1 MRKLHKKTSIAV
13 IASLCF
19 TVILSLFYSCEIG
32 LGSAVDT
39 QPPAVSITYPPSL
52 AVIRDSFV
60 LSGTW
65 SDDQKVDS
73 VYVEVYQSKEDNH
86 TLVYKNTADITLE
99 GTWSITLNDYN
110 EEEASW
116 YNGWQFCDG
125 DYEIQVYAKDI
136 ANHIS
141 GTASRT
147 FSIDNTA
154 PVLLLTNPTSAGS
167 DSSPAVYG
175 QIVQL
180 AGAFYEA
187 SGKISNLVVS
197 FYDKN
202 GNAICDS
209 TFSNITS
216 MSDSSPLTI
225 ARYYSTDEERTANQ
239 TVFDNYVSLLGQENI
254 LKFENKENIENAKI
268 YFTVTAKDNAK
279 VYENPGDNG
288 TGNGNSTKYFYRGT
302 TPMQN
307 LVSGDGGI
315 EDFTLADF
323 AMFLN
328 GTSKQYSSYAD
339 KINEIAVSARS
350 FSVTNE
356 TNQNISEDI
365 SNNNSKEG
373 KPVYLTF
380 VLNPKNNPMYTV
392 GGYEKISTPVS
403 QSDKDNYSDEGFKY
417 LYTGTPVPINISV
430 GADNKNLSTHTVSIF
445 RLDRTNL
452 TADGITGEINQTAF
466 KELFKK
472 ENNDKY
478 FSLMWTWDSEIVEA
492 YNEWGIDKTS
502 LYTSTDEDSNSASL
516 SKQFVIDNFEAGHD
530 YELFVLGEDITGN
543 NIISAMT
550 KGYGFCGKVLET
562 APVVSVEDGFAQN
575 RIINQARFTGTNAK
589 DQNDVLFLSGKIKTE
604 KALVSQSG
612 LSYTLTITDSS
623 DTKQKV
629 SLTKNITPQKLTQAP
644 DYTNNYT
651 ACYCYTTKTT
661 LPYEY
666 SWRFTTADFANED
679 SVKALIAK
687 TGSYELSLELVAK
700 NSETSVTTITRTY
713 TLDNLAPVPELSE
726 ISVAAEDKTNTNA
739 YWINPTKNLTIKGL
753 VTDNLSTARS
763 CKTWVKLVAL
773 SNKNTETATNESG
786 SVWDNHENALSGVN
800 KWSFDIPANAF
811 KTTYFG
817 ANLYIYSE
825 DVAGNVNA
833 AAAIPLWFDKEA
845 PQAKHIIDT
854 SLKDL
859 YFRVGE
865 QDRDDFVQTVDGNIV
880 GTSSLA
886 FDDNL
891 DRNVGGKYSD
901 GTYGNANTI
910 TIRGNFEDTGSGVK
924 MIYYKVYQGQ
934 NNDPT
939 EKYNTP
945 ELMESLKKDVMEHP
959 TGKFMPLTENVTKRV
974 FYNDNTG
981 TGTIGGQ
988 LQTGEFSSVTG
999 NGKTKYCTQIE
1010 SNFLTTITGLESN
1023 TENYLVLVAEDYVGN
1038 AQVDAKEVNGTLY
1051 NNFKLNI
1058 DNIVPTITVDNK
1070 FSESQYYRP
1079 VENGKFEIYGIAK
1092 DSEIGDA
1099 DDFAAGIR
1107 SITIKANGKEISKDK
1122 TTYGTVELV
1131 SSGTYNKNKVWWKA
1145 ELKNNV
1151 FEGKTNGE
1159 SVSVQAIVTDNAGT
1173 GNTETYPVAS
1183 IIIDSNAPSVTIK
1196 SPAKNSTVNKTITV
1210 SVTTSDGNGSGF
1222 DKPDETPDEAKPKLW
1237 YSYDNTN
1244 WNNSNIVP
1252 GYDDSGWN
1260 FTVDTTVFTDNKPV
1274 YIKVEAE
1281 DKVGNIGS
1289 SGDFL
1294 LNVNQDSDRPV
1305 VTFSN
1310 ISLTDKVDAV
1320 SNYVWLK
1327 NTTKIIG
1334 TVSDDDGITTD
1345 EQGKQ
1350 IIQISLDNT
1359 NWKDV
1364 TLNGSS
1370 FSYDIQNFYE
1380 NDTDKEKAANGD
1392 NKIYFKIT
1400 DKAGTEFVSSSTS
1413 SLSAIKISD
1422 GTTTYGDAT
1431 NQNTILYVQ
1440 VDTQYPE
1447 IILKGAKLSSAQDF
1461 TTAYN
1466 NIKLGGPNK
1475 SFDVKFTAKDK
1486 NGMNED
1492 SFAASTAEFVFTKDD
1507 GTSDKVTLTNP
1518 TKTTT
1523 SEPNERILT
1532 FTLSE
1537 EENGDLSKLAGYE
1550 GSVGISIV
1558 GKDTAGNLSKQTAS
1572 IGYDF
1577 KVVDVTF
1584 SNPPSSTTMNGNITA
1599 YGGLSDTAYISYAI
1613 SPTEDAAPGTS
1624 FAKWIDGDGNLKDL
1638 NGTVE
1643 AWHKIDEP
1651 LRTWT
1656 INFDNNLDST
1666 TGVHQKSLNKYII
1679 DYGIAAQDA
1688 ESNAQDGI
1696 DKGFIT
1702 IVKLYLWIKTV
1713 DLAGNENIAKHP
1725 ILIDPQ
1731 GDRPSVTFSY
1741 PTTNGST
1748 LGGEVSIYGTATD
1761 IGGNNIGVD
1770 SVWVQ
1775 IKSGLNANATSFTL
1789 TKDDLDYMAEK
1800 GYNVY
1805 KISAFDVTPEADN
1818 TKWTKGSSSLGQ
1830 NESADDW
1837 AALANLNGVAWNLSI
1852 NKNKEFDPPEGTDI
1866 NPIGIR
1872 IYARDLDGKI
1882 SQKDER
1888 YVSFDANTPIISDLY
1903 LVQSKDEDLATVS
1916 TASKAYSQ
1924 DMYVKGEW
1932 YLTGTITDG
1941 DAIKKLQIG
1950 DDVLVENGAIISGW
1964 EDKVA
1969 LYDKDGN
1976 LADSYG
1982 ATVKFKYKLT
1992 PAKGNGS
1999 VTPKI
2004 AASDNSTPSS
2014 HTGEEKISVKYDNT
2028 PPVIATNHAE
2038 GLNISSSIQ
2047 QNNSWYTFSS
2057 KAMEPSAQDG
2067 TAQSGFAYTAFYF
2080 VRNNAVNNKTTLY
2093 DVLKA
2098 RNKPAIDITNVTIKE
2113 LGKETSTVDNT
2124 IVSDS
2129 GLYWYRKS
2137 VTRPAVNILEVD
2149 DSDAGKLGIRKNA
2162 LIKMGGVMYLITD
2175 VSGNSITINGNVD
2188 TSITTAYVAIAGIVD
2203 NTTPEG
2209 DGNTIQAD
2217 GYYENPSRDDGDRMI
2232 ESVDKSGTTWEWSA
2246 SICSRNISDG
2256 PVTLHY
2262 VVFDKAGNYTE
2273 ASVDGTVSNNRP
2285 RIAGVI
2291 VKTDYNGDGD
2301 VTDDGETINNYSI
2314 LFNDAYKE
2322 YYTGGEGPAWIFDPE
2337 ARVKNTASKKPL
2349 PTEQTFGDVDSPV
2362 AVLRGYTKIQPE
2374 IVGGNDGIYYSY
2386 KIGDGGTNPDGVN
2399 KEDNNGKT
2407 PCIST
2412 GSTDYTAN
2420 TGSINVQ
2427 LGDLLSFGDTINA
2440 STATPFEFTFWDST
2454 EGTVKFDSDN
2464 PSQTAKLTL
2473 YFAIQAQVVGTP
2485 TVEIQPFYWNDLNDN
2500 SIYESSKAKSYE
2512 DLQGHI
2518 ELEDDWKKTDKYKKT
2533 GEFIG
2538 GTYSVTEGEYDADP
2552 KVSGKIVIKGS
2563 AKDNK
2568 LINSIDANI
2577 FGTEKTVAEYENGK
2591 LVSKFSKADFEK
2603 ADNPNAFWF
2612 EIEEPQTINE
2622 NGHAVNWKLYIDTER
2637 ILAKGVGIDQCVT
2650 ITATNF
2656 GKPTAS
2662 TTENGTLTSIDGKTT
2677 YAEEITYGD
2686 GTPATDSYQMD
2697 IVPYITGVTTA
2708 LASLKQNNPSVYA
2721 RTALGHYAV
2730 ADSEKIKIS
2739 GFNLK
2744 DGTISFVS
2752 GNAAASYANATTEIS
2767 IPSTA
2772 KSGNLTI
2779 KVKDAGGV
2787 DVISLNNLNNN
2798 NGSGAYE
2805 VTTDSSTGDADIYK
2819 NYYNRQPNGDN
2830 NNLLTD
2836 DVVMDVWE
2844 ITPDAVQPKKG
2855 TISQPVMAINPVNH
2869 DIGFAFVNGAL
2880 SFSMP
2885 GMGHSY
2891 DYWIGGIDYWTSIGL
2906 TYDSLGYSYA
2916 TTAGGDINA
2925 SVADQFRI
2933 FTSRWNRGTLTRDG
2947 YNYGNNQLRLEMIAQ
2962 ADFEVVD
2969 PNAQPLSYYAY
2980 GNYNKERIRS
2990 PSLATTT
2997 ASATTTTVYLA
3008 YYDEINDEIRFKW
3021 GNFGT
3026 SKDNTWKTS
3035 WNAETRQATFFGDYY
3050 GKNNNSEAG
3059 GKEIVNDDSHTASA
3073 YSIYRLNHNSLIA
3086 GHTLEKVT
3094 KTDGT
3099 NISTAVMTDETTPKP
3114 VYAGKYVSISAI
3126 KEGGE
3131 TKNGVTDDAV
3141 VAVWWDGTNNQ
3152 MLYSYNKSPK
3162 SIQPGMYNQAETK
3175 WSTPKTIFDNGIGEY
3190 CKVTVDKN
3198 NGVHIA
3204 AYDGLNGDLWY
3215 AYIPVFDS
3223 PGTNKTCIVDS
3234 YGIIGTEL
3242 NIDVAYNENNRVV
3255 PYISYY
3261 ALSCARP
3268 KLAYWTDNEN
3278 HSVLSL
3284 VPGAIEEEYTSCWEV
3299 ITLPTTSKVSMDHIN
3314 IGIWKDSN
3322 GKITYSTT
3330 DGYAPGESN
3339 IGENTFQP
3347 GANSTEESYGTV
3359 WGNGSKNPVL
3369 GYAITVGSSGY
3380 IETAQ
3385 MK

>member
-1 MRKLHKKTSIAV
+1 MRKLHKKTTIAV
-13 IASLCF
+13 IAALCF

-52 AVIRDSFV
+52 AVIRDSFI

-73 VYVEVYQSKEDNH
+73 VYVEVYQSKEDKH
-86 TLVYKNTADITLE
+86 TLIYKNTADITLE

-116 YNGWQFCDG
+116 YNGWLFCDG

-136 ANHIS
+136 AEHFS

-225 ARYYSTDEERTANQ
+225 ARYYSTDEERTTNQ

-279 VYENPGDNG
+279 VYKNPGDNG
-288 TGNGNSTKYFYRGT
+288 TGDGNSTKYFYRGT

-392 GGYEKISTPVS
+392 GGYEKISTPVG
-403 QSDKDNYSDEGFKY
+403 QGDKDNYSDEGFKY

-452 TADGITGEINQTAF
+452 SADGITGEINQTAF
-466 KELFKK
+466 KDLFKK

-478 FSLMWTWDSEIVEA
+478 FSLMWTWDSDIVEA
-492 YNEWGIDKTS
+492 YNEWGIDKSS

-589 DQNDVLFLSGKIKTE
+589 EQNDVLFLSGKIKTE

-666 SWRFTTADFANED
+666 SWRFTTADFANDD

-726 ISVAAEDKTNTNA
+726 ISVAAEDKTETNA

-773 SNKNTETATNESG
+773 SNKNTEIATGESG

-811 KTTYFG
+811 KASYFG

-833 AAAIPLWFDKEA
+833 AAAIPLLFDKEA

-880 GTSSLA
+880 GTSGLA

-999 NGKTKYCTQIE
+999 NGKTKYWTQID

-1023 TENYLVLVAEDYVGN
+1023 TENYLVLVAEDNVGN
-1038 AQVDAKEVNGTLY
+1038 AQVDAKEVNGKVY

-1260 FTVDTTVFTDNKPV
+1260 FTVDTTVFTDNTSV
-1274 YIKVEAE
+1274 YIKIEAE

-1289 SGDFL
+1289 SGDFML
-1294 LNVNQDSDRPV
+1294 KVNQDSDRPV

-1475 SFDVKFTAKDK
+1475 SFDVKFTAEDK

-1523 SEPNERILT
+1523 SEPYERILT

-1537 EENGDLSKLAGYE
+1537 GENGDLSKLAGYE

-1584 SNPPSSTTMNGNITA
+1584 SNPPSTTTMNGNITA
-1599 YGGLSDTAYISYAI
+1599 YGGLTDTAYISYAI

-1624 FAKWIDGDGNLKDL
+1624 FAKWTDGDGNLTDL
-1638 NGTVE
+1638 SGTVE

-1656 INFDNNLDST
+1656 INFDNNQDST

-1731 GDRPSVTFSY
+1731 GDRPTVAFSY

-1775 IKSGLNANATSFTL
+1775 IKSNLDANATSFTL

-1888 YVSFDANTPIISDLY
+1888 YVSFDANTPRISDLY
-1903 LVQSKDEDLATVS
+1903 LVQSSGENLATTS
-1916 TASKAYSQ
+1916 TATKAYSQ
-1924 DMYVKGEW
+1924 DMYVKGAW

-1941 DAIKKLQIG
+1941 DAIKELQIG

-1964 EDKVA
+1964 ENKVA

-1992 PAKGNGS
+1992 PAKGNS
-1999 VTPKI
+1999 C
-2004 AASDNSTPSS
+2004 DR
-2014 HTGEEKISVKYDNT
+2014 
-2028 PPVIATNHAE
+2028 
-2038 GLNISSSIQ
+2038 Q
-2047 QNNSWYTFSS
+2047 RWYKCT
-2057 KAMEPSAQDG
+2057 
-2067 TAQSGFAYTAFYF
+2067 
-2080 VRNNAVNNKTTLY
+2080 
-2093 DVLKA
+2093 
-2098 RNKPAIDITNVTIKE
+2098 
-2113 LGKETSTVDNT
+2113 
-2124 IVSDS
+2124 
-2129 GLYWYRKS
+2129 
-2137 VTRPAVNILEVD
+2137 
-2149 DSDAGKLGIRKNA
+2149 
-2162 LIKMGGVMYLITD
+2162 
-2175 VSGNSITINGNVD
+2175 
-2188 TSITTAYVAIAGIVD
+2188 
-2203 NTTPEG
+2203 
-2209 DGNTIQAD
+2209 
-2217 GYYENPSRDDGDRMI
+2217 
-2232 ESVDKSGTTWEWSA
+2232 
-2246 SICSRNISDG
+2246 
-2256 PVTLHY
+2256 
-2262 VVFDKAGNYTE
+2262 
-2273 ASVDGTVSNNRP
+2273 
-2285 RIAGVI
+2285 
-2291 VKTDYNGDGD
+2291 
-2301 VTDDGETINNYSI
+2301 
-2314 LFNDAYKE
+2314 
-2322 YYTGGEGPAWIFDPE
+2322 
-2337 ARVKNTASKKPL
+2337 
-2349 PTEQTFGDVDSPV
+2349 
-2362 AVLRGYTKIQPE
+2362 
-2374 IVGGNDGIYYSY
+2374 
-2386 KIGDGGTNPDGVN
+2386 
-2399 KEDNNGKT
+2399 
-2407 PCIST
+2407 
-2412 GSTDYTAN
+2412 
-2420 TGSINVQ
+2420 
-2427 LGDLLSFGDTINA
+2427 
-2440 STATPFEFTFWDST
+2440 
-2454 EGTVKFDSDN
+2454 
-2464 PSQTAKLTL
+2464 
-2473 YFAIQAQVVGTP
+2473 
-2485 TVEIQPFYWNDLNDN
+2485 YWNR
-2500 SIYESSKAKSYE
+2500 
-2512 DLQGHI
+2512 
-2518 ELEDDWKKTDKYKKT
+2518 
-2533 GEFIG
+2533 
-2538 GTYSVTEGEYDADP
+2538 EYFC
-2552 KVSGKIVIKGS
+2552 KI
-2563 AKDNK
+2563 
-2568 LINSIDANI
+2568 
-2577 FGTEKTVAEYENGK
+2577 
-2591 LVSKFSKADFEK
+2591 
-2603 ADNPNAFWF
+2603 
-2612 EIEEPQTINE
+2612 
-2622 NGHAVNWKLYIDTER
+2622 R
-2637 ILAKGVGIDQCVT
+2637 
-2650 ITATNF
+2650 
-2656 GKPTAS
+2656 
-2662 TTENGTLTSIDGKTT
+2662 
-2677 YAEEITYGD
+2677 
-2686 GTPATDSYQMD
+2686 
-2697 IVPYITGVTTA
+2697 
-2708 LASLKQNNPSVYA
+2708 
-2721 RTALGHYAV
+2721 
-2730 ADSEKIKIS
+2730 
-2739 GFNLK
+2739 
-2744 DGTISFVS
+2744 
-2752 GNAAASYANATTEIS
+2752 
-2767 IPSTA
+2767 
-2772 KSGNLTI
+2772 
-2779 KVKDAGGV
+2779 
-2787 DVISLNNLNNN
+2787 
-2798 NGSGAYE
+2798 
-2805 VTTDSSTGDADIYK
+2805 
-2819 NYYNRQPNGDN
+2819 
-2830 NNLLTD
+2830 
-2836 DVVMDVWE
+2836 
-2844 ITPDAVQPKKG
+2844 
-2855 TISQPVMAINPVNH
+2855 
-2869 DIGFAFVNGAL
+2869 
-2880 SFSMP
+2880 
-2885 GMGHSY
+2885 
-2891 DYWIGGIDYWTSIGL
+2891 
-2906 TYDSLGYSYA
+2906 
-2916 TTAGGDINA
+2916 
-2925 SVADQFRI
+2925 
-2933 FTSRWNRGTLTRDG
+2933 
-2947 YNYGNNQLRLEMIAQ
+2947 
-2962 ADFEVVD
+2962 
-2969 PNAQPLSYYAY
+2969 
-2980 GNYNKERIRS
+2980 
-2990 PSLATTT
+2990 
-2997 ASATTTTVYLA
+2997 
-3008 YYDEINDEIRFKW
+3008 
-3021 GNFGT
+3021 
-3026 SKDNTWKTS
+3026 
-3035 WNAETRQATFFGDYY
+3035 
-3050 GKNNNSEAG
+3050 
-3059 GKEIVNDDSHTASA
+3059 
-3073 YSIYRLNHNSLIA
+3073 
-3086 GHTLEKVT
+3086 
-3094 KTDGT
+3094 
-3099 NISTAVMTDETTPKP
+3099 
-3114 VYAGKYVSISAI
+3114 
-3126 KEGGE
+3126 
-3131 TKNGVTDDAV
+3131 
-3141 VAVWWDGTNNQ
+3141 
-3152 MLYSYNKSPK
+3152 
-3162 SIQPGMYNQAETK
+3162 
-3175 WSTPKTIFDNGIGEY
+3175 
-3190 CKVTVDKN
+3190 
-3198 NGVHIA
+3198 
-3204 AYDGLNGDLWY
+3204 
-3215 AYIPVFDS
+3215 
-3223 PGTNKTCIVDS
+3223 
-3234 YGIIGTEL
+3234 
-3242 NIDVAYNENNRVV
+3242 
-3255 PYISYY
+3255 
-3261 ALSCARP
+3261 
-3268 KLAYWTDNEN
+3268 
-3278 HSVLSL
+3278 
-3284 VPGAIEEEYTSCWEV
+3284 
-3299 ITLPTTSKVSMDHIN
+3299 
-3314 IGIWKDSN
+3314 
-3322 GKITYSTT
+3322 
-3330 DGYAPGESN
+3330 
-3339 IGENTFQP
+3339 
-3347 GANSTEESYGTV
+3347 
-3359 WGNGSKNPVL
+3359 
-3369 GYAITVGSSGY
+3369 
-3380 IETAQ
+3380 
-3385 MK
+3385 

>member
-1 MRKLHKKTSIAV
+1 MRKMHKKTTIAV
-13 IASLCF
+13 ITALCL
-19 TVILSLFYSCEIG
+19 TILLSLFYSCEIG

-39 QPPAVSITYPPSL
+39 QPPVVSITYPPSL
-52 AVIRDSFV
+52 SVIRDSFV
-60 LSGTW
+60 LAGTW
-65 SDDQKVDS
+65 SDDQKVDD
-73 VYVEVYQSKEDNH
+73 VFVEVYLNKEDKH
-86 TLVYKNTADITLE
+86 SLVYKNTAEITLE
-99 GTWSITLNDYN
+99 GTWSITLNEYN
-110 EEEASW
+110 EEELAW

-339 KINEIAVSARS
+339 KINEIAASARS
-350 FSVTNE
+350 LSVTNE

-466 KELFKK
+466 KDLFKK

-492 YNEWGIDKTS
+492 YNEWGIDKSS

-543 NIISAMT
+543 NIIYAMT

-666 SWRFTTADFANED
+666 SWRFTTADFANDD

-726 ISVAAEDKTNTNA
+726 ISVAAEDKTETNA

-800 KWSFDIPANAF
+800 KWSFDIPVNAF
-811 KTTYFG
+811 KASYFG

-825 DVAGNVNA
+825 DVAGNVNV

-880 GTSSLA
+880 GTSGLA

-939 EKYNTP
+939 EKYDTP

-959 TGKFMPLTENVTKRV
+959 TGKFTPLTENVTKRV

-999 NGKTKYCTQIE
+999 NGKTKYWTQID

-1023 TENYLVLVAEDYVGN
+1023 TENYLVLVAVDNVGN
-1038 AQVDAKEVNGTLY
+1038 SQVDAKEVNGKVY

-1092 DSEIGDA
+1092 DSENGDA

-1222 DKPDETPDEAKPKLW
+1222 DKPDETADEAKPKLL

-1289 SGDFL
+1289 SKDTSGDFL

-1380 NDTDKEKAANGD
+1380 NETDKEKAANG
-1392 NKIYFKIT
+1392 NNSIYFKIT

-1422 GTTTYGDAT
+1422 GTTTYGDET

-1475 SFDVKFTAKDK
+1475 SFDVKFTAEDK

-1518 TKTTT
+1518 SKTTT
-1523 SEPNERILT
+1523 SKPNERILT

-1537 EENGDLSKLAGYE
+1537 GENGDLSKLAGYE

-1577 KVVDVTF
+1577 KDVDVTF
-1584 SNPPSSTTMNGNITA
+1584 SNPPSTTTMNGNITA

-1624 FAKWIDGDGNLKDL
+1624 FAKWTDGDGNLKDL

-1748 LGGEVSIYGTATD
+1748 LGGEVSMYGTATD

-1775 IKSGLNANATSFTL
+1775 IKSNLDANATSFTL

-1837 AALANLNGVAWNLSI
+1837 AALANINGVAWNLSI
-1852 NKNKEFDPPEGTDI
+1852 NKNKEFDPPKGTDI

-1872 IYARDLDGKI
+1872 IYARDLDGKL

-1903 LVQSKDEDLATVS
+1903 LVQSSDEDLETAS
-1916 TASKAYSQ
+1916 TATKAYSQ

-1941 DAIKKLQIG
+1941 DAIKELQIG

-1992 PAKGNGS
+1992 PAEGNGS
-1999 VTPKI
+1999 ITPAI
-2004 AASDNSTPSS
+2004 AATDNAGTNA
-2014 HTGEEKISVKYDNT
+2014 HTGTENISVKYDNT
-2028 PPVIATNHAE
+2028 PPVIAKNHAE

-2080 VRNNAVNNKTTLY
+2080 VRNNTVNNKTTLY

-2098 RNKPAIDITNVTIKE
+2098 RDKASINITNVTIAA
-2113 LGKETSTVDNT
+2113 LGSEESTADNT

-2129 GLYWYRKS
+2129 GLYWYRKT
-2137 VTRPAVNILEVD
+2137 VGRPAVNILEVD
-2149 DSDAGKLGIRKNA
+2149 DSDEGKLGIRKNA

-2262 VVFDKAGNYTE
+2262 VVFDKAGNFTQG
-2273 ASVDGTVSNNRP
+2273 SVDGTVSNNRP

-2301 VTDDGETINNYSI
+2301 VTDAGETINNYSI

-2322 YYTGGEGPAWIFDPE
+2322 YYTGGEDLAWIFDPE

-2349 PTEQTFGDVDSPV
+2349 PTEQTFGDVYSPV

-2427 LGDLLSFGDTINA
+2427 LGDLLSFGDTTNA

-2577 FGTEKTVAEYENGK
+2577 YGTEKTVAEYENGK

-2637 ILAKGVGIDQCVT
+2637 ILAKGVGIDQNVT
-2650 ITATNF
+2650 ITAKNF
-2656 GKPTAS
+2656 GIPTAS
-2662 TTENGTLTSIDGKTT
+2662 TTENGTLTSIDGSTK

-2744 DGTISFVS
+2744 DGTISFDS
-2752 GNAAASYANATTEIS
+2752 GDAAATYTNSDTEIP
-2767 IPSTA
+2767 IPSAA

-2779 KVKDAGGV
+2779 KVTDAAGAE
-2787 DVISLNNLNNN
+2787 VISLNNLNNN
-2798 NGSGAYE
+2798 NGNGAYS

-2844 ITPDAVQPKKG
+2844 INPMAVKPKIG
-2855 TISQPVMAINPVNH
+2855 TATQPVMQIDPVNEH
-2869 DIGFAFVNGAL
+2869 IGFAFVNG
-2880 SFSMP
+2880 SVYFSMP
-2885 GMGHSY
+2885 RGKGTTVDGISENSY
-2891 DYWIGGIDYWTSIGL
+2891 EYWIGGLDFWNSVCF
-2906 TYDSLGYSYA
+2906 TYDSNGYVYGVA
-2916 TTAGGDINA
+2916 AGGDLNA
-2925 SVADQFRI
+2925 SKHGVDTFRLM
-2933 FTSRWNRGTLTRDG
+2933 TSRWNQKGSLKTDG
-2947 YNYGNNQLRLEMIAQ
+2947 YADANGQFGIEFIGEREYGQN
-2962 ADFEVVD
+2962 DD
-2969 PNAQPLSYYAY
+2969 GTYY
-2980 GNYNKERIRS
+2980 GFTNFSKERIKS
-2990 PSLATTT
+2990 PSMEAV
-2997 ASATTTTVYLA
+2997 ASSDSTKSTLYLA
-3008 YYDEINDEIRFKW
+3008 YYDSINDEVRFKW
-3021 GNFGT
+3021 GVITN
-3026 SKDNTWKTS
+3026 SKDTS
-3035 WNAETRQATFFGDYY
+3035 DDVGMFANDYDPGTRCSQP
-3050 GKNNNSEAG
+3050 
-3059 GKEIVNDDSHTASA
+3059 
-3073 YSIYRLNHNSLIA
+3073 YSISYSSLIA
-3086 GHTLEKVT
+3086 GQTIGKLGNSKKLPKYDNKKDDEYNNALSTVIPVSKPVT
-3094 KTDGT
+3094 TEDGDPVCGGEFVDIAVIPNGGT
-3099 NISTAVMTDETTPKP
+3099 NGA
-3114 VYAGKYVSISAI
+3114 
-3126 KEGGE
+3126 
-3131 TKNGVTDDAV
+3131 DDAV
-3141 VAVWWDGTNNQ
+3141 IAVWWDGTNHK
-3152 MLYSYNKSPK
+3152 MLYSFNETPK
-3162 SIQPGMYNQAETK
+3162 SINKGEYLQTDTG
-3175 WSTPKTIFDNGIGEY
+3175 WSTPVELFGSEIGEY
-3190 CKVTVDKN
+3190 CKVTADKN
-3198 NGVHIA
+3198 GGIHVA
-3204 AYDGLNGDLWY
+3204 AYDSLNGDLWY
-3215 AYIPVFDS
+3215 AYVPEYDH
-3223 PGTNKTCIVDS
+3223 PENAKAGCIDS
-3234 YGIIGTEL
+3234 YGFVGNEL
-3242 NIDVAYNENNRVV
+3242 NIEVALDENNNVI
-3255 PYISYY
+3255 PYIGYY
-3261 ALSCARP
+3261 ALSCSHP
-3268 KLAYWTDNEN
+3268 KIAKWSGVTTLSSASSVAGVENEAYTNNWESSVIPTSSKTTIDHVTVGVWKNEYGQIKN
-3278 HSVLSL
+3278 SKTGTTEKVTT
-3284 VPGAIEEEYTSCWEV
+3284 GDTG
-3299 ITLPTTSKVSMDHIN
+3299 PTIN
-3314 IGIWKDSN
+3314 
-3322 GKITYSTT
+3322 
-3330 DGYAPGESN
+3330 
-3339 IGENTFQP
+3339 
-3347 GANSTEESYGTV
+3347 SYGFV
-3359 WGNGSKNPVL
+3359 YGNGTSNPVL
-3369 GYAITVGSSGY
+3369 GYATKSGSLGY